1 MQWDSWRLWESLSA
15 GCLIFHVDMEH
26 YGLTLPVMPKNWEH
40 YIGVNFDNPEEFKTQ
55 LQRNAS
61 RFGQI
66 AENGRKWALDNYSP
80 KIIAERFLKL
90 VGKDK
95 EL

>member
-15 GCLIFHVDMEH
+15 GCLIFQVDMEH

-40 YIGVNFDNPEEFKTQ
+40 YIGVNFDNLEEFKTQ
-55 LQRNAS
+55 LQRNVS

-66 AENGRKWALDNYSP
+66 AENGKKWALDNYSP
-80 KIIAERFLKL
+80 KNIAKRFLKL

-95 EL
+95 KL